1 SRTPWPCRRWAV
13 SGEPPESA
21 NSSSRASAG
30 SSGDTVLLLISHQPS
45 RLLPTIKSRCVQ
57 QACPLPGAAAS
68 LEWLARA
75 LPDEP
80 A

>member
-1 SRTPWPCRRWAV
+1 M
-13 SGEPPESA
+13 
-21 NSSSRASAG
+21 
-30 SSGDTVLLLISHQPS
+30 LLLISHQPS

-80 A
+80 AEALEELLALSGGSPLTAQRLHGQGRARARAVVEG